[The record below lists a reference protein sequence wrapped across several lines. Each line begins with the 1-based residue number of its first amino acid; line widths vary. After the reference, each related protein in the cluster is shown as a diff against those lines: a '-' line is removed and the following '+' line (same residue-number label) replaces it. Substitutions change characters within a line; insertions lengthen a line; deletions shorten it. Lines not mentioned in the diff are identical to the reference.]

1 MKRQFT
7 YRVLTPACILFA
19 LCLATGAWAQQKISG
34 VVTGA
39 TSHQPVVGATILV
52 KGTRVA
58 ATTSSTG
65 EFSLTLPAGR
75 HRLVISSV
83 GFESIE
89 TEVAGP
95 DRLDI
100 ALKETSALLNDV
112 VVTGYTSQRRKD
124 LTGAVTVVNVDNMNR
139 QPTSQIAE
147 QLQGQA
153 AGVTVIGSGQP
164 GEAPQVRI
172 RGINTFGDNTPL
184 FVIDGVPTQSITD
197 FNPSDVASV
206 QVLKDAGAASIYGS
220 RASNG
225 VIIITTKKGRTGK
238 PQVAYDAYY
247 GTQVPKHGNIFRI
260 LSPQDM
266 AQLKFNALSNSGTP
280 VTSSSADPLY
290 GQGPGPV
297 LPDYI
302 FPEGAKEGDPAV
314 DPKLY
319 YINPNFT
326 DQDDYNSF
334 YHIVRANKNGTD
346 WYHSVFAHAPI
357 NSQNISVSGASDKAR
372 YLMSF
377 NYYDQQGIL
386 MKTYLK
392 KYTIRANTSF
402 NVSKAIRV
410 GENLSY
416 SVSMNPHIDA
426 LQAYSAV
433 AYTFREQPIIPIYDI
448 MGNYAGN
455 YGGQLG
461 DSHNPVAVQQ
471 RTANDRTQD
480 NRLFGNVYAEADIVK
495 GLMLRTSFGGSVTN
509 GQSHSFSWP
518 TYEDQENQLTN
529 SYTEDSY
536 YGNTWTWTN
545 TLQYNKVFAGV
556 HSLQLLLGTEAYDSH
571 SGTLHGTTF
580 GYFVFDPNFTT
591 LTTGSGSVQ
600 TASTRASEGLWS
612 QFARFDYGFKDRYL
626 LSGTLRRDGSSK
638 FKNHQYGWFPAVT
651 AAWRLSEENFM
662 KGIGWLSD
670 LKIRGGWGV
679 MGNQINL
686 STDNAFSTY
695 TANKESSYYDIT
707 GSNNSVAQGFQQ
719 GRFGNPDAKWEKDIN
734 TNIGFDATLFR
745 GAINITADYYM
756 KSIKDL
762 LFNPELPGTY
772 GRAVAPYVNI
782 AQMKNTGVDISVGGH
797 ADLTRDL
804 KFDGTLTFTT
814 YHNRI
819 TKVTDDIDY
828 FYSGDGRTFGDKFV
842 RNQVGH
848 AVGSFYGYK
857 ITGFW
862 NSADEITNADQKAQ
876 QATGASDATYQTDE
890 GVGRF
895 RYADVN
901 GDGQITSDDRTFLG
915 NPSPSFSYGL
925 NLGLTYKN
933 FDCSIF
939 LYGSQGNKIWNQVSW
954 WTDFYSSFSGAK
966 SHTALYDAWTPT
978 HHNAKAPLP
987 EVQGYASTNGVPNS
1001 YYIENGSYL
1010 RAKNLVLGYTLP
1022 KSPLSRVGIESL
1034 RIYVQATN
1042 LFTITKYSG
1051 QDPEINGKG
1060 VTEFAIDEGSYPST
1074 RQFIAGVSLK
1084 F

>member
-1 MKRQFT
+1 
-7 YRVLTPACILFA
+7 
-19 LCLATGAWAQQKISG
+19 
-34 VVTGA
+34 
-39 TSHQPVVGATILV
+39 
-52 KGTRVA
+52 
-58 ATTSSTG
+58 
-65 EFSLTLPAGR
+65 
-75 HRLVISSV
+75 
-83 GFESIE
+83 
-89 TEVAGP
+89 
-95 DRLDI
+95 
-100 ALKETSALLNDV
+100 
-112 VVTGYTSQRRKD
+112 
-124 LTGAVTVVNVDNMNR
+124 MNR

-197 FNPSDVASV
+197 FNPNDVASV

-280 VTSSSADPLY
+280 VTSTSADPLY
-290 GQGPGPV
+290 GQGPNPV

-357 NSQNISVSGASDKAR
+357 NSQNISVSGASDKAK

-433 AYTFREQPIIPIYDI
+433 AYTFREQPIIPVYDI

-638 FKNHQYGWFPAVT
+638 FRNHQYGWFPAVT
-651 AAWRLSEENFM
+651 AAWRLSEEDFM
-662 KGIGWLSD
+662 KGIEWLSD
-670 LKIRGGWGV
+670 LKIRGGWGI
-679 MGNQINL
+679 MGNQLNL
-686 STDNAFSTY
+686 SSDNAFSTY
-695 TANKESSYYDIT
+695 VANKESST
-707 GSNNSVAQGFQQ
+707 
-719 GRFGNPDAKWEKDIN
+719 
-734 TNIGFDATLFR
+734 
-745 GAINITADYYM
+745 M
-756 KSIKDL
+756 
-762 LFNPELPGTY
+762 
-772 GRAVAPYVNI
+772 
-782 AQMKNTGVDISVGGH
+782 IS
-797 ADLTRDL
+797 R
-804 KFDGTLTFTT
+804 
-814 YHNRI
+814 
-819 TKVTDDIDY
+819 
-828 FYSGDGRTFGDKFV
+828 GRTTPLRRVSSRDGLGI
-842 RNQVGH
+842 RMP
-848 AVGSFYGYK
+848 
-857 ITGFW
+857 
-862 NSADEITNADQKAQ
+862 
-876 QATGASDATYQTDE
+876 
-890 GVGRF
+890 
-895 RYADVN
+895 N
-901 GDGQITSDDRTFLG
+901 GKRISIRTS
-915 NPSPSFSYGL
+915 
-925 NLGLTYKN
+925 
-933 FDCSIF
+933 
-939 LYGSQGNKIWNQVSW
+939 
-954 WTDFYSSFSGAK
+954 
-966 SHTALYDAWTPT
+966 
-978 HHNAKAPLP
+978 
-987 EVQGYASTNGVPNS
+987 ASTPPCS
-1001 YYIENGSYL
+1001 EERSAL
-1010 RAKNLVLGYTLP
+1010 RQT
-1022 KSPLSRVGIESL
+1022 
-1034 RIYVQATN
+1034 T
-1042 LFTITKYSG
+1042 T
-1051 QDPEINGKG
+1051 
-1060 VTEFAIDEGSYPST
+1060 
-1074 RQFIAGVSLK
+1074 
-1084 F
+1084 